1 MKVKRFQDNKT
12 YYANNLIPIV
22 FGNKQTI
29 EFRIHTP
36 TYDIGK
42 IINFLFFNIYLIDFT
57 ITNLQTILLDPSFL
71 VKIGDFRRFIEIYL
85 KNVKLDST
93 NKKRL
98 IDYHISY
105 INSRIK
111 QTEIANTLGLIEG
124 DESKIKCSSYIQWNS
139 VDNKLKHESVEIPEY
154 FHTDTVPH
162 YKLKPID
169 IIKKSIKLDN
179 QIKKSPTFHD
189 PREDFFTRILEKKI
203 ENNILYDISSS
214 SLKNQKID
222 IDKQVFNVKS
232 TMNEF

>member
-139 VDNKLKHESVEIPEY
+139 IDDKLKY
-154 FHTDTVPH
+154 
-162 YKLKPID
+162 
-169 IIKKSIKLDN
+169 KSIEVPKYFYIDPVPYHDLKNTSVVEKFKITD
-179 QIKKSPTFHD
+179 KETEKSLRRHD
-189 PREDFFTRILEKKI
+189 LGKDFFFKTLKKEI
-203 ENNILYDISSS
+203 EDAIVYDTSSL
-214 SLKNQKID
+214 SLKNQKTD
-222 IDKQVFNVKS
+222 IDKQAFNVKN
-232 TMNEF
+232 TINEF

>member
-139 VDNKLKHESVEIPEY
+139 IDTKLKHKSVEIPEY
-154 FHTDTVPH
+154 FYIDPVT
-162 YKLKPID
+162 YYNSKPKTIVKKY
-169 IIKKSIKLDN
+169 IKSDNKAKQLLVHDFSEEFVKNTLDE
-179 QIKKSPTFHD
+179 I
-189 PREDFFTRILEKKI
+189 
-203 ENNILYDISSS
+203 
-214 SLKNQKID
+214 KID
-222 IDKQVFNVKS
+222 YNTTLSHLYEQFDDKRVFNFK
-232 TMNEF
+232 NESSDTEL

>member
-12 YYANNLIPIV
+12 YYANNVIPII

-93 NKKRL
+93 NRKRL
-98 IDYHISY
+98 FDYHISY

-139 VDNKLKHESVEIPEY
+139 IDNKLKHKSVEIPEY
-154 FHTDTVPH
+154 FYMDPVTHL
-162 YKLKPID
+162 KLKPRD

-179 QIKKSPTFHD
+179 QIKQSLV
-189 PREDFFTRILEKKI
+189 RDFSEEFV
-203 ENNILYDISSS
+203 
-214 SLKNQKID
+214 KNTLDEIKID
-222 IDKQVFNVKS
+222 YNITPSHIYEQFDDKRVFNFKNGS
-232 TMNEF
+232 IDTEL